1 MVMTCT
7 WKAKHIYPL
16 MIPHCSN
23 VNVDRYNV
31 VSPFTIPFN
40 KKYINQAIFIN
51 KLELSSVDS
60 YRF

>member
-51 KLELSSVDS
+51 KLEL
-60 YRF
+60 